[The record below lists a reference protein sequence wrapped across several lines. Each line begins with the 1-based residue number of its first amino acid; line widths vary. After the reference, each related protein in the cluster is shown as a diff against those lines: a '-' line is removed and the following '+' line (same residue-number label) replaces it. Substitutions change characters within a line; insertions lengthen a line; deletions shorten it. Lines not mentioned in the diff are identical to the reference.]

1 MNELE
6 QLTTVMIKD
15 RKAITSS
22 LNVAQVFHKRHDNVL
37 NRIDKIKEDWN
48 ELINDD
54 ELSLKVRAVNE
65 HELTLKDSPVN
76 QTALPLKMDAVLT
89 NTLSPKMDAVKK
101 CFKDH
106 FKETTYITKDGRQ
119 VRSYDLDRFGFT
131 MLVTGFNGKEAMK
144 FKLAYFSRFD
154 EMEQELIKR
163 NTLYDIEKDLRRQL
177 TDCLKEH
184 YQGDK
189 LSDEIRSMTQ
199 LLYMVTAGNNASK
212 LKRDRGLDR
221 KASVFAEALTSVER
235 SKYMAKE
242 SQLIALYQAGV
253 TDYHELKEKLQGSA

>member
-6 QLTTVMIKD
+6 QLTAVMIKD

-54 ELSLKVRAVNE
+54 ELSLKVRAVNQNE
-65 HELTLKDSPVN
+65 
-76 QTALPLKMDAVLT
+76 LPLKT
-89 NTLSPKMDAVKK
+89 DAVKK
-101 CFKDH
+101 RFKDH
-106 FKETTYITKDGRQ
+106 FKETTYQTKDGRQ

-131 MLVTGFNGKEAMK
+131 MLVTSFNGKEAMR

-177 TDCLKEH
+177 TDCLKDH
-184 YQGDK
+184 YQGDN

-221 KASVFAEALTSVER
+221 KASVFAEALTSAER

-253 TDYHELKEKLQGSA
+253 TDYHELKEKLGD